1 MRQRSVRITK
11 RLLSTDAP
19 DGQLERQRYQER
31 RQPKV
36 RAAHKRVICVRPRSV
51 MPHAEWSEWFERRAL
66 MQGYTAVIECIV
78 CEPGSPEARAALAK
92 ATQ

>member
-1 MRQRSVRITK
+1 MEAKHTPGHAS
-11 RLLSTDAP
+11 
-19 DGQLERQRYQER
+19 R
-31 RQPKV
+31 RVTQT
-36 RAAHKRVICVRPRSV
+36 AAHKRVICVRPRSV